1 MHKYQTRFHLVRAN
15 DILKLPYST
24 FQTFVFKE
32 TDFFAVTAYQNEKV
46 TIVNFR
52 SPPFYTEKGYI
63 TQTLNPLN
71 FLLMTTPDKE
81 WTSYQLISKKWA
93 RDGDS

>member
-1 MHKYQTRFHLVRAN
+1 MHKYQPRFHLVRAN

-46 TIVNFR
+46 TIAIFR
-52 SPPFYTEKGYI
+52 SP
-63 TQTLNPLN
+63 
-71 FLLMTTPDKE
+71 
-81 WTSYQLISKKWA
+81 S
-93 RDGDS
+93 